1 MDSDPQRSSVDQ
13 SGGSPSAAE
22 LEASSA
28 PRRRG
33 VLVIDSLLRGA
44 SRLQRSVAKRW
55 RRLRKRPQT
64 IAESANLLP
73 TLIQVLAAFT
83 RVDGEMLEEEIDSSL
98 GFLRYDY
105 PEAVYSELRKLFRQ
119 ALEQQQDLG
128 AMAAKLS
135 AELSDDR
142 KILLGV
148 QLYDLITRSGMK
160 TEQVDAYHDFMGRL
174 GMAAQ
179 AIDIVYQLN
188 ANEQADASFFH
199 DGASPLEALSF
210 GDPSRCDVALRDFTG
225 DDRLLAY
232 RHHELII
239 LKNLSGKSLI
249 VQGRLLKPGEFC
261 RIYPGQRVLVGE
273 QVITSQDLV
282 FYFNA
287 KRNVTLPH
295 IFVAINNEEVR
306 LEKTR
311 SRDSDLEIAFGLKVS
326 VTALQDLRATLRG
339 IQLSKGT
346 NVEAQL
352 SDKIFFRDG
361 GELDFEDLKRRVGA
375 FGGRFELKGSKTEY
389 IASNNPNRLDD
400 DDILISP
407 GIGGEVTLRISCDY
421 QLRTGRVEVLQA
433 DRPIVVRGLPV
444 RGAMD
449 LIDGDTIRIDAGQV
463 LRCNFTDRIIEEER
477 NIIRTLD
484 VRDLV
489 CRFRSGDSALDN
501 LNFAIERGEMV
512 CVMGASGCGKSTL
525 LRALAGQFPPVAGEV
540 QLNQRSLYTNL
551 DALLQYI
558 TYIPQYDAFD
568 EQLTIEENLR
578 FAAAIRAPHLSR
590 RERQRRI
597 DGKLAELGLN
607 ERRKE
612 VVGGS
617 SKKILSGG
625 ERKRLNIGLDMVS
638 TADVYLFDEP
648 TSGLSSKD
656 SEHVIEIIRGM
667 AHNKIVLVT
676 IHQPTS
682 KIFQMFQKALL
693 LDKGG
698 KLVFFGTPTEMLSY
712 FAEAEHEQ
720 LFGTELG
727 GCQACGTTRPEFVF
741 DVLETPLRDL
751 SGDLIYE
758 ENNRGQLVPARRF
771 SPDYWRDKFEAYR
784 LMKDVQQP
792 ASSRIPVPAGPESR
806 SSLTQRPSGWEN
818 LRWRDEVG
826 QFLVLLQRSFI
837 SKLRNRANLL
847 TTLVEAPMLAFL
859 IGSVLRYSESKHYDF
874 ASAFHIPTYLF
885 LSLVVA
891 MFLGLT
897 NSVDDIIRDRP
908 VLLRERNLNVRIG
921 YYLLAKAITLGLF
934 AVGQCAL
941 FTLIGDWMVSIRGL
955 YWVEFTAMFLTAF
968 SGIALGL
975 MISSLAREG
984 KTAVNIIPVVLIP
997 QIILG
1002 GALIKYEEMNRNLD
1016 FIHAIHEWFD
1026 RHPGTAMEPRSDL
1039 QVPMICEFMPMR
1051 WSYEGIVFAQAKL
1064 NPLAIRQSR
1073 IQRQIYQLAA
1083 IRKPTEAQKDRLDD
1097 LKDLLAILSGLEAKD
1112 PSDLDQR
1119 MARID
1124 RVIAGAPLNQEE
1136 IVGPDGGVTAEQL
1149 YTNQKVLDLVSKAEM
1164 EQADYRDNRHPNV
1177 FFGPVKQYLGIS
1189 VPLLWFNS
1197 AVMILSSWSLFVIL
1211 FFILR
1216 RQIRDTRT

>member
-1 MDSDPQRSSVDQ
+1 MDPAGPASPQE
-13 SGGSPSAAE
+13 SPNE
-22 LEASSA
+22 
-28 PRRRG
+28 PRKS
-33 VLVIDSLLRGA
+33 VLVVDSILRGA
-44 SRLQRSVAKRW
+44 SRLQLSVAKRW
-55 RRLRKRPQT
+55 RRLRRRPQT
-64 IAESANLLP
+64 IAQSANLLP

-128 AMAAKLS
+128 AMASKL
-135 AELSDDR
+135 AVELSDDR

-148 QLYDLITRSGMK
+148 QLFDLITRSGMK
-160 TEQVDAYHDFMGRL
+160 SEQVEAYHDFMGKL
-174 GMAAQ
+174 GMASQ

-188 ANEQADASFFH
+188 ANEQADPEFFH
-199 DGASPLEALSF
+199 EGVSPLEALSF
-210 GDPSRCDVALRDFTG
+210 GDPARCDVAVREFSPEE
-225 DDRLLAY
+225 RLLAY
-232 RHHELII
+232 RHHDLII
-239 LKNLSGKSLI
+239 LKNLSTKSLI

-306 LEKTR
+306 LEKSR
-311 SRDSDLEIAFGLKVS
+311 SRDSDLEIAFGLKVR
-326 VTALQDLRATLRG
+326 VTALQDMRATLRG
-339 IQLSKGT
+339 AALRKGT
-346 NVEAQL
+346 SVDAQL

-361 GELDFEDLKRRVGA
+361 GELDLEDLKRRVGA

-407 GIGGEVTLRISCDY
+407 GIGGEVTLRITCDY
-421 QLRTGRVEVLQA
+421 QQKKGRVEVLQA
-433 DRPIVVRGLPV
+433 DRPIVVRDQPV

-449 LIDGDTIRIDAGQV
+449 LEDGDTIRIDAGQV
-463 LRCNFTDRIIEEER
+463 LRCNFTERIIEEER
-477 NIIRTLD
+477 NIIRSLE
-484 VRDLV
+484 VRDLL
-489 CRFRSGDSALDN
+489 CRFRSSDTALDN
-501 LNFAIERGEMV
+501 LTFSLERGEMV

-540 QLNQRSLYTNL
+540 LLNQRSLYGNL
-551 DALLQYI
+551 DSLLQYI

-597 DGKLAELGLN
+597 DSKLAELGLN
-607 ERRKE
+607 ERRRE
-612 VVGGS
+612 VVGCS
-617 SKKILSGG
+617 HTKVLSGG

-698 KLVFFGTPTEMLSY
+698 KLVFFGTPTEMLAY

-784 LMKDVQQP
+784 LMREVKQP
-792 ASSRIPVPAGPESR
+792 ASSRTPVPAGPESR
-806 SSLTQRPSGWEN
+806 STLPPRLTGWEG
-818 LRWRDEVG
+818 LRWRDEIT

-837 SKLRNRANLL
+837 SKLRNKANLVI
-847 TTLVEAPMLAFL
+847 TLLAAPALAFL
-859 IGSVLRYSESKHYDF
+859 IGFVYRYSESEHYDF
-874 ASAFHIPTYLF
+874 ASAFHIPVYLF

-897 NSVDDIIRDRP
+897 NSVDDIIRDRA
-908 VLLRERNLNVRIG
+908 VLLRERNLNVRLG
-921 YYLLAKAITLGLF
+921 YYVVAKALTLAVF
-934 AVGQCAL
+934 AVIQCMLYTLVGDSLLEVRGMFWIIFTAL
-941 FTLIGDWMVSIRGL
+941 FLTTMSGVAIGLLVS
-955 YWVEFTAMFLTAF
+955 
-968 SGIALGL
+968 ALVND
-975 MISSLAREG
+975 S
-984 KTAVNIIPVVLIP
+984 KTGVLIIPVVLIP
-997 QIILG
+997 QLILA
-1002 GALIKYEEMNRNLD
+1002 GAFTKYEEMNRNLD
-1016 FIHAIHEWFD
+1016 FIHSIHEWFD
-1026 RHPGTAMEPRSDL
+1026 RHPGSAMAPRSDL
-1039 QVPMICEFMPMR
+1039 QVPTICEFIPMR
-1051 WSYEGIVFAQAKL
+1051 WSYEGIIFAQAKL
-1064 NPLAIRQSR
+1064 NPLSLRQAR
-1073 IQRQIYQLAA
+1073 IQRQINQLAA
-1083 IRKPTEAQKDRLDD
+1083 IRKPTEEQENRLDD
-1097 LKDLLAILSGLEAKD
+1097 LKDLLAVLSGLEAKT
-1112 PSDLDQR
+1112 PKDLDKR
-1119 MARID
+1119 MDRID
-1124 RVIAGAPLNQEE
+1124 RVITGGAFNRKDLLGSQ
-1136 IVGPDGGVTAEQL
+1136 GGVTAEQL

-1164 EQADYRDNRHPNV
+1164 EQADYRDSRHPNV
-1177 FFGPVKQYLGIS
+1177 FFGPVKHYFGLTI
-1189 VPLLWFNS
+1189 PLIWFNT
-1197 AVMILSSWSLFVIL
+1197 AVMILTSGAIFGIL
-1211 FFILR
+1211 FMILR
-1216 RQIRDTRT
+1216 RQIRLTRG

>member
-1 MDSDPQRSSVDQ
+1 MDPAGPASPQE
-13 SGGSPSAAE
+13 SPNE
-22 LEASSA
+22 
-28 PRRRG
+28 PRKS
-33 VLVIDSLLRGA
+33 VLVIDSILRGA
-44 SRLQRSVAKRW
+44 SRLQLSLAKRW
-55 RRLRKRPQT
+55 RRLRRHPQT

-128 AMAAKLS
+128 AMASKLA

-148 QLYDLITRSGMK
+148 QLFDLITRSGMK
-160 TEQVDAYHDFMGRL
+160 PEQVEAYHDFMGKL
-174 GMAAQ
+174 GMASQ

-188 ANEQADASFFH
+188 ANEQADPEFFH
-199 DGASPLEALSF
+199 EGVSPLEALSF
-210 GDPSRCDVALRDFTG
+210 GDPARCDVAVRDFSP
-225 DDRLLAY
+225 DERLLAY
-232 RHHELII
+232 RHHDLII
-239 LKNLSGKSLI
+239 LKNLSTKSLI

-306 LEKTR
+306 LEKAR
-311 SRDSDLEIAFGLKVS
+311 SRDSDLEIAFGLKVR

-339 IQLSKGT
+339 TALRKGT
-346 NVEAQL
+346 SVDAQL

-361 GELDFEDLKRRVGA
+361 GELDLEDLKRRVGA

-389 IASNNPNRLDD
+389 IASNNPSRLDD

-407 GIGGEVTLRISCDY
+407 GIGGEVTLRITCDY
-421 QLRTGRVEVLQA
+421 QQKKGRVEVLQA
-433 DRPIVVRGLPV
+433 DRPIVVRDQPV

-449 LIDGDTIRIDAGQV
+449 LEDGDTIRIDAGQV
-463 LRCNFTDRIIEEER
+463 LRCNFTERIIEEER
-477 NIIRTLD
+477 NIIRSLE

-489 CRFRSGDSALDN
+489 CRFRSSDTALDN
-501 LNFAIERGEMV
+501 LTFSIERGEMV

-540 QLNQRSLYTNL
+540 LLNQRSLYGNL
-551 DALLQYI
+551 DSLLQYI

-597 DGKLAELGLN
+597 DSKLAELGLN
-607 ERRKE
+607 ERRRE

-617 SKKILSGG
+617 HTKVLSGG

-698 KLVFFGTPTEMLSY
+698 KLVFFGTPTEMLAY

-771 SPDYWRDKFEAYR
+771 SPEYWRDKFEAYR
-784 LMKDVQQP
+784 LMREVKQP
-792 ASSRIPVPAGPESR
+792 VSSRTPVPAGPESR
-806 SSLTQRPSGWEN
+806 STLPPRLTGWEGF
-818 LRWRDEVG
+818 RWRDEIA

-837 SKLRNRANLL
+837 SKLRNKANLVI
-847 TTLVEAPMLAFL
+847 TLLAAPALAFL
-859 IGSVLRYSESKHYDF
+859 IGFVYRYSESEHYDF
-874 ASAFHIPTYLF
+874 ASAFHIPVYLF

-897 NSVDDIIRDRP
+897 NSVDDIIRDRA
-908 VLLRERNLNVRIG
+908 VLLRERNLNVRLG
-921 YYLLAKAITLGLF
+921 YYVVAKALTLGVF
-934 AVGQCAL
+934 AVIQCML
-941 FTLIGDWMVSIRGL
+941 FTLVGDSLLEVRGMF
-955 YWVEFTAMFLTAF
+955 WIIFTALFLTTM
-968 SGIALGL
+968 SGVAIGLLVSALVND
-975 MISSLAREG
+975 S
-984 KTAVNIIPVVLIP
+984 KTGVLIIPVVLIP
-997 QIILG
+997 QLILA
-1002 GALIKYEEMNRNLD
+1002 GAFTKYEEMNRNLD
-1016 FIHAIHEWFD
+1016 FIHSIHEWFD
-1026 RHPGTAMEPRSDL
+1026 RHPESAMEPRSDL
-1039 QVPMICEFMPMR
+1039 QVPTICEFIPMR
-1051 WSYEGIVFAQAKL
+1051 WSYEGIIFAQAKL
-1064 NPLAIRQSR
+1064 NPLSLRQAR
-1073 IQRQIYQLAA
+1073 IQRQINQLAA
-1083 IRKPTEAQKDRLDD
+1083 IKKPTEAQENRLDD
-1097 LKDLLAILSGLEAKD
+1097 LKDLLAVLSGLEAKT
-1112 PSDLDQR
+1112 PKDLDKR
-1119 MARID
+1119 MQRID
-1124 RVIAGAPLNQEE
+1124 RVIAGGAFKREE
-1136 IVGPDGGVTAEQL
+1136 LLGREGGVTAEQL

-1164 EQADYRDNRHPNV
+1164 EQADYRDSRHPNV
-1177 FFGPVKQYLGIS
+1177 FFGPVKHYFGLTI
-1189 VPLLWFNS
+1189 PLIWFNT
-1197 AVMILSSWSLFVIL
+1197 AVMLLSSGAIFGILFV
-1211 FFILR
+1211 ILR
-1216 RQIRDTRT
+1216 RQIRLTRG

>member
-1 MDSDPQRSSVDQ
+1 MDPAGPASPQE
-13 SGGSPSAAE
+13 SPNE
-22 LEASSA
+22 
-28 PRRRG
+28 PRKS
-33 VLVIDSLLRGA
+33 VLVIDSILRGA
-44 SRLQRSVAKRW
+44 SRLQLSLAKRW
-55 RRLRKRPQT
+55 RRLRRHPQT

-128 AMAAKLS
+128 AMASKLA

-148 QLYDLITRSGMK
+148 QLFDLITRSGMK
-160 TEQVDAYHDFMGRL
+160 PEQVEAYHDFMGKL
-174 GMAAQ
+174 GMASQ

-188 ANEQADASFFH
+188 ANEQADPEFFH
-199 DGASPLEALSF
+199 EGVSPLEALSF
-210 GDPSRCDVALRDFTG
+210 GDPARCDVAVRDFSP
-225 DDRLLAY
+225 DERLLAY
-232 RHHELII
+232 RHHDLII
-239 LKNLSGKSLI
+239 LKNLSTKSLI

-295 IFVAINNEEVR
+295 IFVAINNEKVR
-306 LEKTR
+306 LEKAR
-311 SRDSDLEIAFGLKVS
+311 SRDSDLEIAFGLKVR

-339 IQLSKGT
+339 TALRKGT
-346 NVEAQL
+346 SVDAQL

-361 GELDFEDLKRRVGA
+361 GELDLEDLKRRVGA

-389 IASNNPNRLDD
+389 IASNNPSRLDD

-407 GIGGEVTLRISCDY
+407 GIGGEVTLRITCDY
-421 QLRTGRVEVLQA
+421 QQKKGRVEVLQA
-433 DRPIVVRGLPV
+433 DRPIVVRDQPV

-449 LIDGDTIRIDAGQV
+449 LEDGDTIRIDAGQV
-463 LRCNFTDRIIEEER
+463 LRCNFTERIIEEER
-477 NIIRTLD
+477 NIIRSLE

-489 CRFRSGDSALDN
+489 CRFRSSDTALDN
-501 LNFAIERGEMV
+501 LTFSIERGEMV

-540 QLNQRSLYTNL
+540 LLNQRSLYGNL
-551 DALLQYI
+551 DSLLQYI

-597 DGKLAELGLN
+597 DSKLAELGLN
-607 ERRKE
+607 ERRRE

-617 SKKILSGG
+617 HTKVLSGG

-698 KLVFFGTPTEMLSY
+698 KLVFFGTPTEMLAY

-771 SPDYWRDKFEAYR
+771 SPEYWRDKFEAYR
-784 LMKDVQQP
+784 LMREVKQP
-792 ASSRIPVPAGPESR
+792 VSSRTPVPAGPESR
-806 SSLTQRPSGWEN
+806 STLPPRLTGWEG
-818 LRWRDEVG
+818 LRWRDEVA

-837 SKLRNRANLL
+837 SKLRNKANLVI
-847 TTLVEAPMLAFL
+847 TLLAAPALAFL
-859 IGSVLRYSESKHYDF
+859 IGFVYRYSESEHYDF
-874 ASAFHIPTYLF
+874 ASAFHIPVYLF

-897 NSVDDIIRDRP
+897 NSVDDIIRDRA
-908 VLLRERNLNVRIG
+908 VLLRERNLNVRLG
-921 YYLLAKAITLGLF
+921 YYVVAKALTLGVF
-934 AVGQCAL
+934 AVIQCML
-941 FTLIGDWMVSIRGL
+941 FTLVGDSLLEVRGMF
-955 YWVEFTAMFLTAF
+955 WIIFTALFLTTM
-968 SGIALGL
+968 SGVAIGLLVSALVND
-975 MISSLAREG
+975 S
-984 KTAVNIIPVVLIP
+984 KTGVLIIPVVLIP
-997 QIILG
+997 QLILA
-1002 GALIKYEEMNRNLD
+1002 GAFTKYEEMNRNLD
-1016 FIHAIHEWFD
+1016 FIHSIHEWFD
-1026 RHPGTAMEPRSDL
+1026 RHPESAMEPRSDL
-1039 QVPMICEFMPMR
+1039 QVPTICEFIPMR
-1051 WSYEGIVFAQAKL
+1051 WSYEGIIFAQAKL
-1064 NPLAIRQSR
+1064 NPLSLRQAR
-1073 IQRQIYQLAA
+1073 IQRQINQLAA
-1083 IRKPTEAQKDRLDD
+1083 IKKPTEAQENRLDD
-1097 LKDLLAILSGLEAKD
+1097 LKDLLAVLSGLEAKT
-1112 PSDLDQR
+1112 PKDLDKR
-1119 MARID
+1119 MQRID
-1124 RVIAGAPLNQEE
+1124 RVIGGGAFKREE
-1136 IVGPDGGVTAEQL
+1136 LLGREGGVTAEQL

-1164 EQADYRDNRHPNV
+1164 EQADYRDSRHPNV
-1177 FFGPVKQYLGIS
+1177 FFGPVKHYFGLTI
-1189 VPLLWFNS
+1189 PLIWFNT
-1197 AVMILSSWSLFVIL
+1197 AVMLLSSGAIFGILFV
-1211 FFILR
+1211 ILR
-1216 RQIRDTRT
+1216 RQIRLTRG

>member
-1 MDSDPQRSSVDQ
+1 MDPAGPVSPQE
-13 SGGSPSAAE
+13 SPNE
-22 LEASSA
+22 
-28 PRRRG
+28 PRKS
-33 VLVIDSLLRGA
+33 VLVIDSILRGA
-44 SRLQRSVAKRW
+44 SRLQLSLAKRW
-55 RRLRKRPQT
+55 RRLRRHPQT

-128 AMAAKLS
+128 AMASKLA

-148 QLYDLITRSGMK
+148 QLFDLITRSGMK
-160 TEQVDAYHDFMGRL
+160 PEQVEAYHDFMGKL
-174 GMAAQ
+174 GMASQ

-188 ANEQADASFFH
+188 ANEQADPEFFH
-199 DGASPLEALSF
+199 EGVSPLEALSF
-210 GDPSRCDVALRDFTG
+210 GDPVRCDVAVRDFSP
-225 DDRLLAY
+225 DERLLAY
-232 RHHELII
+232 RHHDLII
-239 LKNLSGKSLI
+239 LKNLSTKSLI
-249 VQGRLLKPGEFC
+249 VQGRLLKPDEFC

-306 LEKTR
+306 LEKAR
-311 SRDSDLEIAFGLKVS
+311 SRDSDLEIAFGLKVR

-339 IQLSKGT
+339 TALRKGT
-346 NVEAQL
+346 IVDAQL

-361 GELDFEDLKRRVGA
+361 GELDLEDLKRRVGA

-389 IASNNPNRLDD
+389 IASNNPSRLDD

-407 GIGGEVTLRISCDY
+407 GIGGEVTLRITCDY
-421 QLRTGRVEVLQA
+421 QQKKGRVEVLQA
-433 DRPIVVRGLPV
+433 DRPIVVRDQPV

-449 LIDGDTIRIDAGQV
+449 LEDGDTIRIDAGQV
-463 LRCNFTDRIIEEER
+463 LRCNFTERIIEEER
-477 NIIRTLD
+477 NIIRSLE

-489 CRFRSGDSALDN
+489 CRFRSSDTALDN
-501 LNFAIERGEMV
+501 LTFSIERGEMV

-540 QLNQRSLYTNL
+540 LLNQRSLYGNL
-551 DALLQYI
+551 DSLLQYI

-597 DGKLAELGLN
+597 DSKLAELGLN
-607 ERRKE
+607 ERRRE

-617 SKKILSGG
+617 HTKVLSGG

-698 KLVFFGTPTEMLSY
+698 KLVFFGTPTEMLAY

-771 SPDYWRDKFEAYR
+771 SPEYWRDKFEAYR
-784 LMKDVQQP
+784 LMREVKQP
-792 ASSRIPVPAGPESR
+792 VSSRTPVPAGPESR
-806 SSLTQRPSGWEN
+806 STLPPRLTGWEG
-818 LRWRDEVG
+818 LRWRDEVA

-837 SKLRNRANLL
+837 SKLRNKANLVI
-847 TTLVEAPMLAFL
+847 TLLAAPALAFL
-859 IGSVLRYSESKHYDF
+859 IGFVYRYSESEHYDF
-874 ASAFHIPTYLF
+874 ASAFHIPVYLF

-897 NSVDDIIRDRP
+897 NSVDDIIRDRA
-908 VLLRERNLNVRIG
+908 VLLRERNLNVRLG
-921 YYLLAKAITLGLF
+921 YYVVAKALTLGVF
-934 AVGQCAL
+934 AVIQCML
-941 FTLIGDWMVSIRGL
+941 FTLVGDSLLEVRGMF
-955 YWVEFTAMFLTAF
+955 WIIFTALFLTTM
-968 SGIALGL
+968 SGVAIGLLVSALVND
-975 MISSLAREG
+975 S
-984 KTAVNIIPVVLIP
+984 KTGVLIIPVVLIP
-997 QIILG
+997 QLILA
-1002 GALIKYEEMNRNLD
+1002 GAFTKYEEMNRNLD
-1016 FIHAIHEWFD
+1016 FIHSIHEWFD
-1026 RHPGTAMEPRSDL
+1026 RHPESAMEPRSDL
-1039 QVPMICEFMPMR
+1039 QVPTICEFIPMR
-1051 WSYEGIVFAQAKL
+1051 WSYEGIIFAQAKL
-1064 NPLAIRQSR
+1064 NPLSLRQAR
-1073 IQRQIYQLAA
+1073 IQRQINQLAA
-1083 IRKPTEAQKDRLDD
+1083 IKKPTEAQENRLDD
-1097 LKDLLAILSGLEAKD
+1097 LKDLLAVLSGLEAQTPK
-1112 PSDLDQR
+1112 DLDKR
-1119 MARID
+1119 MQRID
-1124 RVIAGAPLNQEE
+1124 RVIAGGAFKREE
-1136 IVGPDGGVTAEQL
+1136 LLGREGGVTAEQL

-1164 EQADYRDNRHPNV
+1164 EQADYRDSRHPNV
-1177 FFGPVKQYLGIS
+1177 FFGPVKHYFGLTI
-1189 VPLLWFNS
+1189 PLIWFNT
-1197 AVMILSSWSLFVIL
+1197 AVMLLSSGAIFGILFV
-1211 FFILR
+1211 ILR
-1216 RQIRDTRT
+1216 RQIRLTRG

>member
-1 MDSDPQRSSVDQ
+1 MDPIGPDSK
-13 SGGSPSAAE
+13 E
-22 LEASSA
+22 LE
-28 PRRRG
+28 G
-33 VLVIDSLLRGA
+33 VATTPIETRKTVLAIDSLLRGA
-44 SRLQRSVAKRW
+44 SRLQRSIQKRW
-55 RRLRKRPQT
+55 RRIRRRPQT

-105 PEAVYSELRKLFRQ
+105 PEAVYSELRRLFRQ
-119 ALEQQQDLG
+119 ALEQQQDLR

-135 AELSDDR
+135 VEMNDDR

-148 QLYDLITRSGMK
+148 QLYDLITRSGK
-160 TEQVDAYHDFMGRL
+160 KPEQLEAYHDFMGQL

-188 ANEQADASFFH
+188 ANEQADPEFFYE
-199 DGASPLEALSF
+199 GVSPLEVVSF
-210 GDPSRCDVALRDFTG
+210 GDPEKCDVALRDFTPG
-225 DDRLLAY
+225 ERLLAY
-232 RHHELII
+232 RHNDLII
-239 LKNLSGKSLI
+239 LKNLSSRSLI

-273 QVITSQDLV
+273 QVITSQDFI

-287 KRNVTLPH
+287 KRNVTFPH

-306 LEKTR
+306 LEKSR
-311 SRDSDLEIAFGLKVS
+311 GRDSDLEIAFGLKIRVK
-326 VTALQDLRATLRG
+326 ALQNLRATLRG
-339 IQLSKGT
+339 IQLNKGVT
-346 NVEAQL
+346 VEAQL
-352 SDKIFFRDG
+352 SDKILFRDG
-361 GELDFEDLKRRVGA
+361 GELDFEELKRRVGA
-375 FGGRFELKGSKTEY
+375 FGGRFVLKGSKTEY
-389 IASNNPNRLDD
+389 IASNNPSRLDD
-400 DDILISP
+400 DDILLSP
-407 GIGGEVTLRISCDY
+407 GIGGEITLRITCNY
-421 QLRTGRVEVLQA
+421 QNKNGRVEVMQA
-433 DRPIVVRGLPV
+433 DRPIVVRGIPV
-444 RGAMD
+444 RGSMD
-449 LIDGDTIRIDAGQV
+449 LTDGDTIRIDAGQV

-477 NIIRTLD
+477 NIIRSLD

-489 CRFRSGDSALDN
+489 CRFRGGDSALDN
-501 LNFAIERGEMV
+501 LNFSIERGEMV
-512 CVMGASGCGKSTL
+512 CVLGASGCGKSTL
-525 LRALAGQFPPVAGEV
+525 MRALAGQFRPVAGDV
-540 QLNQRSLYTNL
+540 YLNQRPLYRNL
-551 DALLQYI
+551 ESLLQYI

-568 EQLTIEENLR
+568 EQLTIEENLS

-607 ERRKE
+607 ERRRE

-617 SKKILSGG
+617 HQKNLSGG

-771 SPDYWRDKFEAYR
+771 SPEYWRDKFEAYR
-784 LMKDVQQP
+784 LMKEVQQP

-806 SSLTQRPSGWEN
+806 SSLSQRPSGWDSFRLHQEI
-818 LRWRDEVG
+818 G

-837 SKLRNRANLL
+837 SKLRNRANLII
-847 TTLVEAPMLAFL
+847 TLLAAPSLAFL
-859 IGSVLRYSESKHYDF
+859 IGFVYRYSESEHYDF

-908 VLLRERNLNVRIG
+908 VLLRERNLHVRLG
-921 YYLLAKAITLGLF
+921 YYVLAKGLTLAVF
-934 AVGQCAL
+934 AVVQCVL
-941 FTLIGDWMVSIRGL
+941 FTLVGDALLAVRGMFL
-955 YWVEFTAMFLTAF
+955 VIFTAMFLTTM
-968 SGIALGL
+968 SGVAIGL
-975 MISSLAREG
+975 LVSTLVNES
-984 KTAVNIIPVVLIP
+984 KTGVLIIPVVLIP
-997 QIILG
+997 QLILA
-1002 GALIKYEEMNRNLD
+1002 GAFTKYEEMNRNLD
-1016 FIHAIHEWFD
+1016 FIHVIREWFSH
-1026 RHPGTAMEPRSDL
+1026 HPDSAMEPRSDL

-1051 WSYEGIVFAQAKL
+1051 WSYEAIIFAQAKL
-1064 NPLAIRQSR
+1064 NPLALRQAR
-1073 IQRQIYQLAA
+1073 IQRQINHLAA
-1083 IRKPTEAQKDRLDD
+1083 IKNPSEAQEERLDD
-1097 LKDLLAILSGLEAKD
+1097 LKDLLAILSGLEAKS
-1112 PSDLDQR
+1112 PKELDKR
-1119 MARID
+1119 MDRID
-1124 RVIAGAPLNQEE
+1124 RVIAGSPFKREE
-1136 IVGPDGGVTAEQL
+1136 LIGGEGGVTAEQL
-1149 YTNQKVLDLVSKAEM
+1149 YINQKVLDLVSKAEM
-1164 EQADYRDNRHPNV
+1164 ETYDYRDAHHPNV
-1177 FFGPVKQYLGIS
+1177 FFGPVKNYFGFS
-1189 VPLLWFNS
+1189 FPLLWFNS
-1197 AVMILSSWSLFVIL
+1197 GVMIFCSLMAFVFL
-1211 FFILR
+1211 YSILR
-1216 RQIRDTRT
+1216 RQIQLTRN

>member
-1 MDSDPQRSSVDQ
+1 MDPQVTGSGAAPEEPIILTANIPSRKSV
-13 SGGSPSAAE
+13 
-22 LEASSA
+22 LM
-28 PRRRG
+28 
-33 VLVIDSLLRGA
+33 LDSLLRRA

-55 RRLRKRPQT
+55 RRIRHKPQT
-64 IAESANLLP
+64 IAESVNLLP

-128 AMAAKLS
+128 AMATKL
-135 AELSDDR
+135 ALELSDDR

-160 TEQVDAYHDFMGRL
+160 SEQVAAYHHFMGQL

-188 ANEQADASFFH
+188 ANEQADPDFFH
-199 DGASPLEALSF
+199 DGVSPLEALSF
-210 GDPSRCDVALRDFTG
+210 GDPARCDVALRDFTPG
-225 DDRLLAY
+225 ERLLAY
-232 RHHELII
+232 RHHDLII
-239 LKNLSGKSLI
+239 LKNLSSKSLI

-273 QVITSQDLV
+273 QVITSQDLL

-306 LEKTR
+306 LEKSR
-311 SRDSDLEIAFGLKVS
+311 SRDSDLEIAFGLNVR

-339 IQLSKGT
+339 TSLRKGT
-346 NVEAQL
+346 SVDAQL
-352 SDKIFFRDG
+352 QDKILFRDG
-361 GELDFEDLKRRVGA
+361 GELDLEELKRRVGS

-400 DDILISP
+400 DDILLSP
-407 GIGGEVTLRISCDY
+407 GIGGEVTLRITCDY
-421 QLRTGRVEVLQA
+421 HQKKGRVEVLQA
-433 DRPIVVRGLPV
+433 DRPIVVRGIPV
-444 RGAMD
+444 RGALD
-449 LIDGDTIRIDAGQV
+449 LVDGDTIHIDAGQI
-463 LRCNFTDRIIEEER
+463 LRCDFTDRIIEEER
-477 NIIRTLD
+477 NIIRSLD

-489 CRFRSGDSALDN
+489 SRFRSGATALDN
-501 LNFAIERGEMV
+501 LNFSIERGEMV

-525 LRALAGQFPPVAGEV
+525 LRTLAGQFPPVAGEV
-540 QLNQRSLYTNL
+540 QLNQRSLYRNL
-551 DALLQYI
+551 DPLLQYI

-568 EQLTIEENLR
+568 EQLTIEENLK

-597 DGKLAELGLN
+597 DSKLAELGLN
-607 ERRKE
+607 ERRSE

-617 SKKILSGG
+617 RQKVLSGG

-682 KIFQMFQKALL
+682 KVFQMFQKALL

-698 KLVFFGTPTEMLSY
+698 KLVYFGTPTEMLSY

-727 GCQACGTTRPEFVF
+727 GCQACGTTRPEFIF

-771 SPDYWRDKFEAYR
+771 SPEYWRDKFEAYR
-784 LMKDVQQP
+784 LMKEVQQP
-792 ASSRIPVPAGPESR
+792 ASSRTPIPSGLESR
-806 SSLTQRPSGWEN
+806 NILHQRPTGWKG
-818 LRWRDEVG
+818 LRWRDELN

-837 SKLRNRANLL
+837 SKMRNKANLL

-859 IGSVLRYSESKHYDF
+859 IGAVLRYSEGKSYDF

-908 VLLRERNLNVRIG
+908 VLLRERNLNVRVG

-934 AVGQCAL
+934 AFGQCAL
-941 FTLIGDWMVSIRGL
+941 FTLIGNWMVSIRGF

-968 SGIALGL
+968 SGIAIGL
-975 MISSLAREG
+975 LISSLAKEG

-1016 FIHAIHEWFD
+1016 FIHSIHEWFN
-1026 RHPGTAMEPRSDL
+1026 RHPESAMEPRSDL

-1064 NPLAIRQSR
+1064 NPLALRQAR
-1073 IQRQIYQLAA
+1073 IQRQINQLVALKA
-1083 IRKPTEAQKDRLDD
+1083 PSEAQEERLDD
-1097 LKDLLAILSGLEAKD
+1097 LKDLLAILSGLEAKS
-1112 PSDLDQR
+1112 PKDLDKR
-1119 MARID
+1119 MNRID
-1124 RVIAGAPLNQEE
+1124 RVISGGAFKREE
-1136 IVGPDGGVTAEQL
+1136 LLGRESGVTAEQI

-1164 EQADYRDNRHPNV
+1164 EQSDYRDRRHPNV
-1177 FFGPVKQYLGIS
+1177 FFGPMKRYFGLGI
-1189 VPLLWFNS
+1189 PLLWFNAGVLLLS
-1197 AVMILSSWSLFVIL
+1197 ILTM
-1211 FFILR
+1211 FFILYLILK
-1216 RQIRDTRT
+1216 RQIRLTRT

>member
-1 MDSDPQRSSVDQ
+1 MDPAGPASPQE
-13 SGGSPSAAE
+13 SPNE
-22 LEASSA
+22 
-28 PRRRG
+28 PRKS
-33 VLVIDSLLRGA
+33 VLVIDSILRGA
-44 SRLQRSVAKRW
+44 SRLQLSLAKRW
-55 RRLRKRPQT
+55 RRLRRRPQT

-128 AMAAKLS
+128 AMASKLA

-148 QLYDLITRSGMK
+148 QLFDLITRSGMK
-160 TEQVDAYHDFMGRL
+160 PEQVEAYHDFMGKL
-174 GMAAQ
+174 GMASQ

-188 ANEQADASFFH
+188 ANEQADPEFFH
-199 DGASPLEALSF
+199 EGVSPLEALSF
-210 GDPSRCDVALRDFTG
+210 GDPVRCDVAVRDFSP
-225 DDRLLAY
+225 DERLLAY
-232 RHHELII
+232 RHHDLII
-239 LKNLSGKSLI
+239 LKNLSTKSLI

-306 LEKTR
+306 LEKAR
-311 SRDSDLEIAFGLKVS
+311 SRDSDLEIAFGLKVR

-339 IQLSKGT
+339 TALRKGT
-346 NVEAQL
+346 IVDAQL

-361 GELDFEDLKRRVGA
+361 GELDLEDLKRRVGA

-389 IASNNPNRLDD
+389 IASNNPSRLDD

-407 GIGGEVTLRISCDY
+407 GIGGEVTLRITCDY
-421 QLRTGRVEVLQA
+421 QQKKGRVEVLQA
-433 DRPIVVRGLPV
+433 DRPIVVRDQPV

-449 LIDGDTIRIDAGQV
+449 LEDGDTIRIDAGQV
-463 LRCNFTDRIIEEER
+463 LRCNFTERIIEEER
-477 NIIRTLD
+477 NIIRSLE

-489 CRFRSGDSALDN
+489 CRFRSSDTALDN
-501 LNFAIERGEMV
+501 LTFSIERGEMV

-540 QLNQRSLYTNL
+540 LLNQRSLYGNL
-551 DALLQYI
+551 DSLLQYI

-597 DGKLAELGLN
+597 DSKLAELGLN
-607 ERRKE
+607 ERRRE

-617 SKKILSGG
+617 HTKVLSGG

-698 KLVFFGTPTEMLSY
+698 KLVFFGTPTEMLAY

-771 SPDYWRDKFEAYR
+771 SPEYWRDKFEAYR
-784 LMKDVQQP
+784 LMREVKQP
-792 ASSRIPVPAGPESR
+792 VSSRTPVPAGPESR
-806 SSLTQRPSGWEN
+806 STLPPRLTGWEG
-818 LRWRDEVG
+818 LRWRDEVA

-837 SKLRNRANLL
+837 SKLRNKANLVI
-847 TTLVEAPMLAFL
+847 TLLAAPALAFL
-859 IGSVLRYSESKHYDF
+859 IGFVYRYSESEHYDF
-874 ASAFHIPTYLF
+874 ASAFHIPVYLF

-897 NSVDDIIRDRP
+897 NSVDDIIRDRA
-908 VLLRERNLNVRIG
+908 VLLRERNLNVRLG
-921 YYLLAKAITLGLF
+921 YYVVAKALTLGVF
-934 AVGQCAL
+934 AVIQCML
-941 FTLIGDWMVSIRGL
+941 FTLVGDSLLEVRGMF
-955 YWVEFTAMFLTAF
+955 WIIFTALFLTTM
-968 SGIALGL
+968 SGVAIGLLVSALVND
-975 MISSLAREG
+975 S
-984 KTAVNIIPVVLIP
+984 KTGVLIIPVVLIP
-997 QIILG
+997 QLILA
-1002 GALIKYEEMNRNLD
+1002 GAFTKYEEMNRNLD
-1016 FIHAIHEWFD
+1016 FIHSIHEWFD
-1026 RHPGTAMEPRSDL
+1026 RHPESAMEPRSDL
-1039 QVPMICEFMPMR
+1039 QVPTICEFIPMR
-1051 WSYEGIVFAQAKL
+1051 WSYEGIIFAQAKL
-1064 NPLAIRQSR
+1064 NPLSLRQAR
-1073 IQRQIYQLAA
+1073 IQRQINQLAA
-1083 IRKPTEAQKDRLDD
+1083 IKKPTEAQENRLDD
-1097 LKDLLAILSGLEAKD
+1097 LKDLLAVLSGLEAKT
-1112 PSDLDQR
+1112 PKDLDKR
-1119 MARID
+1119 MQRID
-1124 RVIAGAPLNQEE
+1124 RVIAGGAFKREE
-1136 IVGPDGGVTAEQL
+1136 LLGREGGVTAEQL

-1164 EQADYRDNRHPNV
+1164 EQADYRDSRHPNV
-1177 FFGPVKQYLGIS
+1177 FFGPVKHYFGLTI
-1189 VPLLWFNS
+1189 PLIWFNT
-1197 AVMILSSWSLFVIL
+1197 AVMLLSSGAIFGILFV
-1211 FFILR
+1211 ILR
-1216 RQIRDTRT
+1216 RQIRLTRG

>member
-1 MDSDPQRSSVDQ
+1 MESDEAQNAE
-13 SGGSPSAAE
+13 SAQ
-22 LEASSA
+22 
-28 PRRRG
+28 PRRA
-33 VLVIDSLLRGA
+33 VLVADSFLRGA
-44 SRLQRSVAKRW
+44 SRLQQSLAKRW
-55 RRLRKRPQT
+55 RRLRRRPLT
-64 IAESANLLP
+64 IAESAGMLP

-105 PEAVYSELRKLFRQ
+105 PEAVYSELRRLFRQ
-119 ALEQQQDLG
+119 ALEQQQDLA

-135 AELSDDR
+135 TELNDDR

-160 TEQVDAYHDFMGRL
+160 TEQVEAYHDFMGRL
-174 GMAAQ
+174 GMAGQ

-188 ANEQADASFFH
+188 ANEQADPRFFNE
-199 DGASPLEALSF
+199 GVSPLEALSF
-210 GDPSRCDVALRDFTG
+210 GDPATCDVALRDFAEG
-225 DDRLLAY
+225 ERLLAY
-232 RHHELII
+232 RHHDLII
-239 LKNLSGKSLI
+239 LKNLSEKSLI

-261 RIYPGQRVLVGE
+261 RIYPGQRILVGE
-273 QVITSQDLV
+273 QVITSQDLL

-306 LEKTR
+306 LEKSR

-339 IQLSKGT
+339 IQLSKGAT
-346 NVEAQL
+346 VEAQL
-352 SDKIFFRDG
+352 SDRIFFRDG
-361 GELDFEDLKRRVGA
+361 GELDLEDLKRRVGA

-389 IASNNPNRLDD
+389 IASNNPSRLDD

-421 QLRTGRVEVLQA
+421 QLRKGRVEVLQA
-433 DRPIVVRGLPV
+433 DRPIVVRDQPV
-444 RGAMD
+444 RGSMD
-449 LIDGDTIRIDAGQV
+449 LEDGDTIRIDAGQV

-477 NIIRTLD
+477 NIIRSLE

-489 CRFRSGDSALDN
+489 CRFRSGDTALDGLSFN
-501 LNFAIERGEMV
+501 VERGEMV

-525 LRALAGQFPPVAGEV
+525 LRALSGQFPPVAGEV
-540 QLNQRSLYTNL
+540 QLNQRSLYGNL

-578 FAAAIRAPHLSR
+578 FAAAIRAPHLSH

-597 DGKLAELGLN
+597 DSKLAELGLN

-612 VVGGS
+612 VVGGTHR
-617 SKKILSGG
+617 KVLSGG

-667 AHNKIVLVT
+667 SHNKIVLVT

-682 KIFQMFQKALL
+682 KIFQMFHKALL

-698 KLVFFGTPTEMLSY
+698 RLVFFGTPTEMLSY

-751 SGDLIYE
+751 SGDIIYE

-771 SPDYWRDKFEAYR
+771 SPEYWRDKFEAWR
-784 LMKDVQQP
+784 LMREVRQP
-792 ASSRIPVPAGPESR
+792 ASSRTPVPAGPESR
-806 SSLTQRPSGWEN
+806 STLVRRTTGWES
-818 LRWRDEVG
+818 LRWRDEIS

-837 SKLRNRANLL
+837 SKLRNGANLVI
-847 TTLVEAPMLAFL
+847 TLLAAPALAFL
-859 IGSVLRYSESKHYDF
+859 IGFVYRYSESARYDY

-908 VLLRERNLNVRIG
+908 VLMRERNLNVRLA
-921 YYLLAKAITLGLF
+921 YYVLAKVITLGFF
-934 AVGQCAL
+934 AFLQCVLYTLVGNALLEVRGMFWIIFAAL
-941 FTLIGDWMVSIRGL
+941 FLTTMSGVAIGLLVS
-955 YWVEFTAMFLTAF
+955 
-968 SGIALGL
+968 ALVND
-975 MISSLAREG
+975 S
-984 KTAVNIIPVVLIP
+984 KTGVLIIPVVLIP
-997 QIILG
+997 QLILA
-1002 GALIKYEEMNRNLD
+1002 GAFTKYEEMNRNLD
-1016 FIHAIHEWFD
+1016 FIRAVKVWFVS
-1026 RHPGTAMEPRSDL
+1026 HPSTAMEPRSDL
-1039 QVPMICEFMPMR
+1039 QVPLICEFMPMR
-1051 WSYEGIVFAQAKL
+1051 WSYEALVYAEAKL
-1064 NPLAIRQSR
+1064 NPLAVRQAR
-1073 IQRQIYQLAA
+1073 IQRQIRRLAA
-1083 IRKPTEAQKDRLDD
+1083 LKNPTEKQEERLDD
-1097 LKDLLAILSGLEAKD
+1097 LKDLLAILSGLEAGS
-1112 PSDLDQR
+1112 PAELDRR
-1119 MARID
+1119 MSRID
-1124 RVIAGAPLNQEE
+1124 RVISGGEFRREDL
-1136 IVGPDGGVTAEQL
+1136 VGDGGVARVTAEQL
-1149 YTNQKVLDLVSKAEM
+1149 YTNQKVIDLVSKAEM
-1164 EQADYRDNRHPNV
+1164 EQADYRDSRHPNV
-1177 FFGPVKQYLGIS
+1177 FFGPVKRYFGLTI
-1189 VPLLWFNS
+1189 PLLWFNTV
-1197 AVMILSSWSLFVIL
+1197 VMILSSWFMFVIL
-1211 FFILR
+1211 LLVLR
-1216 RQIRDTRT
+1216 RQIRGTRT

>member
-1 MDSDPQRSSVDQ
+1 MDPAGPASPQE
-13 SGGSPSAAE
+13 SPNE
-22 LEASSA
+22 
-28 PRRRG
+28 PRKS
-33 VLVIDSLLRGA
+33 VLVIDSILRGA
-44 SRLQRSVAKRW
+44 SRLQLSLAKRW
-55 RRLRKRPQT
+55 RRLRRHPQT

-128 AMAAKLS
+128 AMASKLA

-148 QLYDLITRSGMK
+148 QLFDLITRSGMK
-160 TEQVDAYHDFMGRL
+160 PEQVEAYHDFMGKL
-174 GMAAQ
+174 GMASQ

-188 ANEQADASFFH
+188 ANEQADPEFFH
-199 DGASPLEALSF
+199 EGVSPLEALSF
-210 GDPSRCDVALRDFTG
+210 GDPVRCDVAVRDFSP
-225 DDRLLAY
+225 DERLLAY
-232 RHHELII
+232 RHHDLII
-239 LKNLSGKSLI
+239 LKNLSTKSLI

-306 LEKTR
+306 LEKAR
-311 SRDSDLEIAFGLKVS
+311 SRDSDLEIAFGLKVR

-339 IQLSKGT
+339 TALRKGMI
-346 NVEAQL
+346 VDAQL

-361 GELDFEDLKRRVGA
+361 GELDLEDLKRRVGA

-389 IASNNPNRLDD
+389 IASNNPSRLDD

-407 GIGGEVTLRISCDY
+407 GIGGEVTLRITCDY
-421 QLRTGRVEVLQA
+421 QQKKGRVEVLQA
-433 DRPIVVRGLPV
+433 DRPIVVRDQPV

-449 LIDGDTIRIDAGQV
+449 LEDGDTIRIDAGQV
-463 LRCNFTDRIIEEER
+463 LRCNFTERIIEEER
-477 NIIRTLD
+477 NIIRSLE

-489 CRFRSGDSALDN
+489 CRFRSSDTALDN
-501 LNFAIERGEMV
+501 LTFSIERGEMV

-540 QLNQRSLYTNL
+540 LLNQRSLYGNL
-551 DALLQYI
+551 DSLLQYI

-597 DGKLAELGLN
+597 DSKLAELGLN
-607 ERRKE
+607 ERRRE

-617 SKKILSGG
+617 HTKVLSGG

-698 KLVFFGTPTEMLSY
+698 KLVFFGTPTEMLAY

-771 SPDYWRDKFEAYR
+771 SPEYWRDKFEAYR
-784 LMKDVQQP
+784 LMREVKQP
-792 ASSRIPVPAGPESR
+792 VSSRTPVPAGPESR
-806 SSLTQRPSGWEN
+806 STLPPRLTGWEG
-818 LRWRDEVG
+818 LRWRDEVA

-837 SKLRNRANLL
+837 SKLRNKANLVI
-847 TTLVEAPMLAFL
+847 TLLAAPALAFL
-859 IGSVLRYSESKHYDF
+859 IGFVYRYSESEHYDF
-874 ASAFHIPTYLF
+874 ASAFHIPVYLF

-897 NSVDDIIRDRP
+897 NSVDDIIRDRA
-908 VLLRERNLNVRIG
+908 VLLRERNLNVRLG
-921 YYLLAKAITLGLF
+921 YYVVAKALTLGVF
-934 AVGQCAL
+934 AVIQCML
-941 FTLIGDWMVSIRGL
+941 FTLVGDSLLEVRGMF
-955 YWVEFTAMFLTAF
+955 WIIFTALFLTTM
-968 SGIALGL
+968 SGVAIGLLVSALVND
-975 MISSLAREG
+975 S
-984 KTAVNIIPVVLIP
+984 KTGVLIIPVVLIP
-997 QIILG
+997 QLILA
-1002 GALIKYEEMNRNLD
+1002 GAFTKYEEMNRNLD
-1016 FIHAIHEWFD
+1016 FIHSIHEWFD
-1026 RHPGTAMEPRSDL
+1026 RHPESAMEPRSDL
-1039 QVPMICEFMPMR
+1039 QVPTICEFIPMR
-1051 WSYEGIVFAQAKL
+1051 WSYEGIIFAQAKL
-1064 NPLAIRQSR
+1064 NPLSLRQAR
-1073 IQRQIYQLAA
+1073 IQRQINQLAA
-1083 IRKPTEAQKDRLDD
+1083 IKKPTEAQENRLDD
-1097 LKDLLAILSGLEAKD
+1097 LKDLLAVLSGLEAKT
-1112 PSDLDQR
+1112 PKDLDKR
-1119 MARID
+1119 MQRID
-1124 RVIAGAPLNQEE
+1124 RVIAGGAFKREE
-1136 IVGPDGGVTAEQL
+1136 LLGREGGVTAEQL

-1164 EQADYRDNRHPNV
+1164 EQADYRDSRHPNV
-1177 FFGPVKQYLGIS
+1177 FFGPVKHYFGLTI
-1189 VPLLWFNS
+1189 PLIWFNT
-1197 AVMILSSWSLFVIL
+1197 AVMLLSSGAIFGILFV
-1211 FFILR
+1211 ILR
-1216 RQIRDTRT
+1216 RQIRLTRG